1 MRAFLSICA
10 ALVAI
15 ACFLVALLP
24 MPVRA
29 QGPACSSLPDT
40 IVSLSAQG
48 VPYAVLGP
56 TSRDQFVRLLER
68 RFGLRLPPVR
78 NVLIAQPPNG
88 IFYGLE
94 FGDCRTAPQPL
105 VIDAPPPRRSG
116 MTPTGVYA

>member
-29 QGPACSSLPDT
+29 QGPACFSLPDT

-48 VPYAVLGP
+48 VPHAVLSP
-56 TSRDQFVRLLER
+56 TSRDQLVHLLEN

-78 NVLIAQPPNG
+78 NALIAQLPNG

-94 FGDCRTAPQPL
+94 FGDCLAAPQPL
-105 VIDAPPPRRSG
+105 VVEATPPKRSG
-116 MTPTGVYA
+116 MTPAGVYA